1 MFLDKLITEQK
12 DLCEERGVAIAA
24 KAFAGEVVE
33 LREGRRMDSVE
44 AREAVL
50 VPVDGAALDE
60 IGLDRKGDVGWK
72 LARQRA
78 VISR

>member
-1 MFLDKLITEQK
+1 
-12 DLCEERGVAIAA
+12 
-24 KAFAGEVVE
+24 
-33 LREGRRMDSVE
+33 MDSVE

-50 VPVDGAALDE
+50 VPVDDAALDE